1 MLLSQFE
8 CDVIVR
14 VASEYFPI
22 FYSNNNKIISNKIS
36 QLISNLIVGII
47 LRLNILNEVQMKKDK
62 RGANKKRDLNSKL
75 TTLKL
80 GEPIKREI

>member
-47 LRLNILNEVQMKKDK
+47 LRLNILNEAQM
-62 RGANKKRDLNSKL
+62 KRDLFYCIIDFL
-75 TTLKL
+75 GRILK
-80 GEPIKREI
+80 ISRF